1 MKKQEPTP
9 KRIMLPEVVVKAK
22 PVKKTINQKLAD
34 IDNSKRLNRIADRKY
49 ALVDKKIAKAKGDT
63 IKIQKIDKKYGYD
76 YKTANKYGIKH
87 DSSNHMPSVADNG
100 KILKGKSHPSIKK
113 TIKTEKVLGNK
124 IFKVDGVRYTA
135 PKAEAKTY
143 KKELKAD
150 KIVNK

>member
-76 YKTANKYGIKH
+76 YKTADKYKIKA
-87 DSSNHMPSVADNG
+87 DSSGHMPSIADNG
-100 KILKGKSHPSIKK
+100 QLLKAKSHPTIKK

-124 IFKVDGVRYTA
+124 IFKVKGERYTA
-135 PKAEAKTY
+135 PKKEFKEY
-143 KKELKAD
+143 KKVLK
-150 KIVNK
+150 NQL